1 MLPVAATIE
10 AGVAK
15 MPVPITRLAM
25 SMTALRVPIR
35 RFAFGTL
42 SKDSPSPL
50 TSAVTAA
57 VSHRG
62 PIQAQW
68 RRLTLDGVRLR
79 NVVGVLR
86 GEILA

>member
-35 RFAFGTL
+35 RFAFGTCRRIH
-42 SKDSPSPL
+42 
-50 TSAVTAA
+50 
-57 VSHRG
+57 HR
-62 PIQAQW
+62 
-68 RRLTLDGVRLR
+68 R
-79 NVVGVLR
+79 
-86 GEILA
+86 